1 MGYTIN
7 LMGYGL
13 TSFWGE
19 PGDGDGELKS
29 TWDVQMGI
37 ELVLGK
43 TCRYHG
49 SESQLFFFAH
59 YFLNWIPAEDMG
71 IVGSDASV
79 LWTNKK
85 TPCVHMLGWCNNAW
99 FSSCEKNQLWL
110 QMIQDDPWWSG
121 WIWSRPSQVWH
132 VLCLRYDHLQWGK
145 AFRSPRIGSE
155 DARLFGLN
163 IPFENTWHH
172 HYWPSH
178 LSLG

>member
-1 MGYTIN
+1 MLNSQRVCKKRGYFCGYFMIFMGYTIN

-59 YFLNWIPAEDMG
+59 YFLN
-71 IVGSDASV
+71 
-79 LWTNKK
+79 
-85 TPCVHMLGWCNNAW
+85 
-99 FSSCEKNQLWL
+99 
-110 QMIQDDPWWSG
+110 
-121 WIWSRPSQVWH
+121 
-132 VLCLRYDHLQWGK
+132 
-145 AFRSPRIGSE
+145 
-155 DARLFGLN
+155 
-163 IPFENTWHH
+163 
-172 HYWPSH
+172 
-178 LSLG
+178 

>member
-1 MGYTIN
+1 MIFMGYTIN

-59 YFLNWIPAEDMG
+59 YFLN
-71 IVGSDASV
+71 
-79 LWTNKK
+79 
-85 TPCVHMLGWCNNAW
+85 
-99 FSSCEKNQLWL
+99 
-110 QMIQDDPWWSG
+110 
-121 WIWSRPSQVWH
+121 
-132 VLCLRYDHLQWGK
+132 
-145 AFRSPRIGSE
+145 
-155 DARLFGLN
+155 
-163 IPFENTWHH
+163 
-172 HYWPSH
+172 
-178 LSLG
+178 